1 LHVVIIVGGGIS
13 GLSAALELATRRVPF
28 ILLEASD
35 RIGGLVR
42 TERVNGFTI
51 DSGADS
57 MLAAKPAAVQLCEVL
72 GLGRRLMTSTPP
84 RTAYVHA
91 RGRLYPLPSPSIF
104 GIPTTPSAIAAY
116 ELLPESARLEL
127 AAHARGA
134 GLAFQHRPGQVDTAS
149 AGANTRP
156 DPGDESV
163 ADFYRRHFGPETVG
177 LIAQPLVGGIHAG
190 DVERL
195 SVGAVAPRL
204 VSAARSNTLFTASAS
219 GASAS
224 DGPGIFRALRGGMGE
239 LVDAIERRL
248 PPGSV
253 RVLTSAKSVSLAE
266 GRWRVTTDDGTLDA
280 RAVVLATPSHV
291 AARLLEGTDPI
302 MAGLCAAIPYVSTV
316 SIALAWPRARVGHPL
331 AGSGFVVAH
340 QHSQLRIS
348 ACTWVS
354 SKWEDR
360 APPGMV
366 LLRAF
371 LGGATD
377 SSALDET
384 DDALGAIAARDLS
397 SVLGISGPPQLV
409 RVHRWKDAGA
419 QHNVGHA
426 ARLDGMTRQLE
437 RLPGLFVAGSGFRS
451 IGIPDCIAD
460 GRAAGALAARHL
472 ELESN

>member
-1 LHVVIIVGGGIS
+1 
-13 GLSAALELATRRVPF
+13 VPF

-35 RIGGLVR
+35 RTGGLVR

-57 MLAAKPAAVQLCEVL
+57 MLAAKPAAVQLCEEL
-72 GLGRRLMTSTPP
+72 GLGHRLMTSTPP

-104 GIPTTPSAIAAY
+104 GIPTTPAAIAAY
-116 ELLPESARLEL
+116 ELLPEPARQEL
-127 AAHARGA
+127 AARAA
-134 GLAFQHRPGQVDTAS
+134 GSSLAVQHRSEPGGAS
-149 AGANTRP
+149 AYANTRS
-156 DPGDESV
+156 DSGDESV

-177 LIAQPLVGGIHAG
+177 LIAQPLLGGIHAG

-195 SVGAVAPRL
+195 SVVAVAPRL
-204 VSAARSNTLFTASAS
+204 VSAARSGSLFTPPVS
-219 GASAS
+219 GASESAA
-224 DGPGIFRALRGGMGE
+224 PGIFRALRGGMGE
-239 LVDAIERRL
+239 LVAAIESRL
-248 PPGSV
+248 PAGNV
-253 RVLTSAKSVSLAE
+253 RVLTSAKSVSRTD
-266 GRWRVTTDDGTLDA
+266 GPWRVATDDGRLDA
-280 RAVVLATPSHV
+280 RAVIVATPAHV
-291 AARLLEGTDPI
+291 AAHLLQRTDPV
-302 MAGLCAAIPYVSTV
+302 MADLCAEVSYVSTV
-316 SIALAWPRARVGHPL
+316 SIALAWPRPSVGHPL

-366 LLRAF
+366 LFRAF

-377 SSALDET
+377 PSVLDET
-384 DDALGAIAARDLS
+384 DDALVAIATRDLS
-397 SVLGISGPPQLV
+397 SVLGISGPAQLV
-409 RVHRWKDAGA
+409 TVHRWRNAGA

-426 ARLDGMTRQLE
+426 ARLDRMTRQLE
-437 RLPGLFVAGSGFRS
+437 LRPGLFVAGSGFRS

-460 GRAAGALAARHL
+460 GRAAGALAARYI
-472 ELESN
+472 EN

>member
-1 LHVVIIVGGGIS
+1 MVVIVGGGIS

-35 RIGGLVR
+35 RTGGLVR

-57 MLAAKPAAVQLCEVL
+57 MLAAKPAAVQLCEEL
-72 GLGRRLMTSTPP
+72 GLGHRLMTSTPP

-116 ELLPESARLEL
+116 ELLPEPARREL
-127 AAHARGA
+127 AARAAGS
-134 GLAFQHRPGQVDTAS
+134 GLAFQHRSEQGD
-149 AGANTRP
+149 AGACANTRS

-177 LIAQPLVGGIHAG
+177 LIAQPLLGGIHAG

-204 VSAARSNTLFTASAS
+204 VSAARSGSLFTPPASS
-219 GASAS
+219 ASAS

-239 LVDAIERRL
+239 LVAAIESRL

-253 RVLTSAKSVSLAE
+253 RVLTSVKSVSLTD
-266 GRWRVTTDDGTLDA
+266 GQWRVATDDGMLDA
-280 RAVVLATPSHV
+280 RAVVLATPAHV
-291 AARLLEGTDPI
+291 AARLLERTDPV
-302 MAGLCAAIPYVSTV
+302 MAGLCAEVPYVSTV
-316 SIALAWPRARVGHPL
+316 SIALAWPRASVGHPL

-366 LLRAF
+366 LFRAF

-377 SSALDET
+377 SSVLDET
-384 DDALGAIAARDLS
+384 DDALVAIATRDLS
-397 SVLGISGPPQLV
+397 SVLGITGPPQLV
-409 RVHRWKDAGA
+409 TVYRWRNAGA

-426 ARLDGMTRQLE
+426 ARLDRMTRQLE
-437 RLPGLFVAGSGFRS
+437 LLPGLFVAGSGFRS
-451 IGIPDCIAD
+451 IGVPDCIAD
-460 GRAAGALAARHL
+460 GRAAGALAARYVD
-472 ELESN
+472 ERRSE

>member
-1 LHVVIIVGGGIS
+1 MVVIVGGGIS

-35 RIGGLVR
+35 RTGGLVR

-57 MLAAKPAAVQLCEVL
+57 MLAAKPAAVQLCEEL
-72 GLGRRLMTSTPP
+72 GLGHRLMTSTPP

-91 RGRLYPLPSPSIF
+91 RGRLYPLPSPSMF

-116 ELLPESARLEL
+116 ELLPEPARREL
-127 AAHARGA
+127 AARAA
-134 GLAFQHRPGQVDTAS
+134 GSGLVF
-149 AGANTRP
+149 
-156 DPGDESV
+156 DPEDESV
-163 ADFYRRHFGPETVG
+163 ADFYRRHFGAETVG
-177 LIAQPLVGGIHAG
+177 LIAQPLLGGIHAG

-195 SVGAVAPRL
+195 SVRAVAPRL
-204 VSAARSNTLFTASAS
+204 VSAARDGSLFAAPASSAN
-219 GASAS
+219 AS

-239 LVDAIERRL
+239 LVAAIEGRL

-253 RVLTSAKSVSLAE
+253 RVMRSARSVL
-266 GRWRVTTDDGTLDA
+266 RTDKQWRVVTDDGVLDA
-280 RAVVLATPSHV
+280 RAVVVATPAHI
-291 AARLLEGTDPI
+291 AARLLEGTDPV
-302 MAGLCAAIPYVSTV
+302 MAGLCAEVPYVSTV
-316 SIALAWPRARVGHPL
+316 SIALAWPRASVGHPL

-340 QHSQLRIS
+340 QHSPLRLS

-366 LLRAF
+366 LFRGF

-377 SSALDET
+377 ASILDET
-384 DDALGAIAARDLS
+384 DDTLIATATRELS
-397 SVLGISGPPQLV
+397 SVLSITGPPQLV
-409 RVHRWKDAGA
+409 TIHRWQDAGA

-426 ARLDGMTRQLE
+426 ARLDRMTRRLE
-437 RLPGLFVAGSGFRS
+437 ALPGLLVAGSGFRS
-451 IGIPDCIAD
+451 IGVPDCIAD
-460 GRAAGALAARHL
+460 GRAAGVLAASYR
-472 ELESN
+472 EEPRSER

>member
-1 LHVVIIVGGGIS
+1 MVVIVGGGIS
-13 GLSAALELATRRVPF
+13 GLSAAWELATRRVPF

-35 RIGGLVR
+35 RTGGLVR

-57 MLAAKPAAVQLCEVL
+57 MLAAKPAGVQLCEEL
-72 GLGRRLMTSTPP
+72 GLGHSLMTSTPP
-84 RTAYVHA
+84 RTAYLHA

-104 GIPTTPSAIAAY
+104 GIPTTPSGIAGY

-127 AAHARGA
+127 ATRAAGSDHDLLARIGRTGA
-134 GLAFQHRPGQVDTAS
+134 DSTARES
-149 AGANTRP
+149 RS
-156 DPGDESV
+156 DSEDESV

-204 VSAARSNTLFTASAS
+204 VSAARSGSLFTAPAS
-219 GASAS
+219 SAS

-239 LVDAIERRL
+239 LVAAIERRL
-248 PPGSV
+248 PRGSV
-253 RVLTSAKSVSLAE
+253 RVLTRARSLSLDD
-266 GRWRVTTDDGTLDA
+266 GQWRVATDDGMLDA
-280 RAVVLATPSHV
+280 RAVVVATPAHV
-291 AARLLEGTDPI
+291 AARLLERTDPV
-302 MAGLCAAIPYVSTV
+302 MAGFCAEVPYVSTV
-316 SIALAWPRARVGHPL
+316 SIALAWPRASVGHPL

-377 SSALDET
+377 SSVLDET
-384 DDALGAIAARDLS
+384 DDALVAIATRDLS

-409 RVHRWKDAGA
+409 AVHRWRNAGA

-426 ARLDGMTRQLE
+426 ARLDRMTRQLE

-451 IGIPDCIAD
+451 IGVPDCIAD
-460 GRAAGALAARHL
+460 GRAAGALAAGYVG
-472 ELESN
+472 ELRSEG

>member
-1 LHVVIIVGGGIS
+1 MIVIVGGGIS
-13 GLSAALELATRRVPF
+13 GLSAAFELATRRVPF

-35 RIGGLVR
+35 RTGGLVR
-42 TERVNGFTI
+42 TERVNGCTI

-57 MLAAKPAAVQLCEVL
+57 MLAAKPAAVQLCEEL
-72 GLGRRLMTSTPP
+72 GLGHRLMASTPP

-104 GIPTTPSAIAAY
+104 GIPTTPSAITGY
-116 ELLPESARLEL
+116 DLLPEPARREL
-127 AAHARGA
+127 AARASGSGVDSARKS
-134 GLAFQHRPGQVDTAS
+134 RS
-149 AGANTRP
+149 
-156 DPGDESV
+156 DPGDETV

-177 LIAQPLVGGIHAG
+177 LVAQPLLGGIHAG

-204 VSAARSNTLFTASAS
+204 VSAARSGSLFTAPAS
-219 GASAS
+219 SASAS

-239 LVDAIERRL
+239 LVAAIESRL

-253 RVLTSAKSVSLAE
+253 RVLTSAKSMSLAD
-266 GRWRVTTDDGTLDA
+266 GRWRVVTTDVTIDA
-280 RAVVLATPSHV
+280 RAVVLATPAHV
-291 AARLLEGTDPI
+291 AARLLERTDAA
-302 MAGLCAAIPYVSTV
+302 MAGLCAEIPYVSTV
-316 SIALAWPRARVGHPL
+316 SIALAWPRASVGHPL

-366 LLRAF
+366 LFRAF

-377 SSALDET
+377 PLVLDET
-384 DDALGAIAARDLS
+384 DDALVAIATRDLC
-397 SVLGISGPPQLV
+397 SVLGITGPPQLV
-409 RVHRWKDAGA
+409 MIHRWRNAGA

-426 ARLDGMTRQLE
+426 ARLDRMTRRLE
-437 RLPGLFVAGSGFRS
+437 LLPGLFVAGSGFRS

-460 GRAAGALAARHL
+460 GRAAARQAASYI

>member
-1 LHVVIIVGGGIS
+1 MVVIVGGGIS

-35 RIGGLVR
+35 RTGGLVR

-57 MLAAKPAAVQLCEVL
+57 MLAAKPAAVQLCEEL
-72 GLGRRLMTSTPP
+72 GLGHRLMTSTPP

-104 GIPTTPSAIAAY
+104 GIPTTPSAIADY
-116 ELLPESARLEL
+116 ELLPEPARREL
-127 AAHARGA
+127 AARAAGS
-134 GLAFQHRPGQVDTAS
+134 GLAFQHRSEQGD
-149 AGANTRP
+149 AGACANTRS
-156 DPGDESV
+156 DPEDESV

-177 LIAQPLVGGIHAG
+177 LIAQPLLGGIHAG

-204 VSAARSNTLFTASAS
+204 VSAARSGSLFTPPASS
-219 GASAS
+219 ASAS

-239 LVDAIERRL
+239 LVAAIESRL
-248 PPGSV
+248 PAGSV
-253 RVLTSAKSVSLAE
+253 RVLTSAKSVSLTD
-266 GRWRVTTDDGTLDA
+266 GQWRVATDDGMLDA
-280 RAVVLATPSHV
+280 RAVVVATPAHI
-291 AARLLEGTDPI
+291 AARLLERTDPV
-302 MAGLCAAIPYVSTV
+302 MAGLCAEVPYVSTV
-316 SIALAWPRARVGHPL
+316 SIALAWPRASVGHPL

-366 LLRAF
+366 LFRAF

-377 SSALDET
+377 SSVLDET
-384 DDALGAIAARDLS
+384 DDALVAHRDARFVLGAGHHRPAAARDGLP
-397 SVLGISGPPQLV
+397 LAKCRRPAQRRPCREARPHDPP
-409 RVHRWKDAGA
+409 
-419 QHNVGHA
+419 
-426 ARLDGMTRQLE
+426 ARATARALRRRK
-437 RLPGLFVAGSGFRS
+437 RLPLDRR
-451 IGIPDCIAD
+451 P
-460 GRAAGALAARHL
+460 RLHR
-472 ELESN
+472 